1 MCAAQREIASGVV
14 TCLYYAREMSD
25 FPQNRSMAAFDR
37 YLTDK
42 KCSGETGA
50 ARRMIDEEDVVGLE
64 EWCAANAN
72 AINVRSG
79 WPPYSMSPPDGD
91 VPLHLLSYAA
101 RYGHLEAMAVLLRHG
116 ANLSGLE
123 DIESGP
129 PLFYA
134 AMGGQTE
141 AIEALVRAGASEH
154 VNAASGYL
162 GRTPLCVAA
171 ERGMTDTVVCL
182 LRHGASVDHRDENG
196 YDAYGYIMRHLH
208 DFKEEWEN

>member
-91 VPLHLLSYAA
+91 VPGAA
-101 RYGHLEAMAVLLRHG
+101 TTASSRRPR
-116 ANLSGLE
+116 S
-123 DIESGP
+123 SP
-129 PLFYA
+129 PA
-134 AMGGQTE
+134 PSRRR
-141 AIEALVRAGASEH
+141 RATRTTTTGRPDTT
-154 VNAASGYL
+154 
-162 GRTPLCVAA
+162 RTPATPPTSP
-171 ERGMTDTVVCL
+171 RRRSSGNRSSRKSGRRDGRIISRR
-182 LRHGASVDHRDENG
+182 LRLGSRLGN
-196 YDAYGYIMRHLH
+196 
-208 DFKEEWEN
+208 